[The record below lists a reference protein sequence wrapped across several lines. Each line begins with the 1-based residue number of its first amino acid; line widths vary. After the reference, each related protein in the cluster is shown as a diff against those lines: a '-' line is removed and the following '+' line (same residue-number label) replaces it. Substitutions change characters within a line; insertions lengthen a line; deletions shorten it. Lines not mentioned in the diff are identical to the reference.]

1 MYYHT
6 VVLHLFRPFLKV
18 DLLDSSVSPRDICTQ
33 SAESV
38 SSLVARYRNYY
49 GLRRVCVILAHIILS
64 SCTVHLLNLA
74 TPSATHSL
82 AEGIRALREMAM
94 NSGFAGRC
102 LRIIISLSKK
112 WGINLPTE
120 VQEATDAVSPT
131 TMLPSPNSDEFFAPL
146 QQNDPHRPSNGRRH
160 STTEMVMPTG
170 STSSNTSAATQAP
183 SAPAGNPTDLFWTPF
198 PDHSMP
204 LQVNPES
211 GPMDITAMLDVR
223 INDWEQFNR
232 DGFKMATVTDPVLGQ
247 PIFYDDWAQA

>member
-18 DLLDSSVSPRDICTQ
+18 DLLGSEVSPREICAR

-38 SSLVARYRNYY
+38 SSLVARYRDYY
-49 GLRRVCVILAHIILS
+49 GFRRVCVILTHIILS
-64 SCTVHLLNLA
+64 SCTVHLLNLP

-82 AEGIRALREMAM
+82 AEGIRALREMSI

-102 LRIIISLSKK
+102 LQIIISLSKK
-112 WGINLPTE
+112 WGISLPSE
-120 VQEATDAVSPT
+120 VQEAAAAISPDT
-131 TMLPSPNSDEFFAPL
+131 IFSTPSSEEFFAPL
-146 QQNDPHRPSNGRRH
+146 QQSEPNRHQRRH
-160 STTEMVMPTG
+160 SATELLMPVPA
-170 STSSNTSAATQAP
+170 TSNNTSKGTLAP
-183 SAPAGNPTDLFWTPF
+183 SAAAGNPSDLFWTPF

-223 INDWEQFNR
+223 LNDWEQFNR
-232 DGFKMATVTDPVLGQ
+232 DGFKMATVADPILGQ
-247 PIFYDDWAQA
+247 PIYFDDWAQV